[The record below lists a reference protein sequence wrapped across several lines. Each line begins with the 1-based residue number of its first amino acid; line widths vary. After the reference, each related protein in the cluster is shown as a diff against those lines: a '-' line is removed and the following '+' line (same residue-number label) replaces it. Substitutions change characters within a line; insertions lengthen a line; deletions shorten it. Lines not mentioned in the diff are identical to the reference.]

1 MICTGFS
8 LEHLEFAADT
18 SRTVTTVHPESR
30 RRWRLRESILSRR
43 GLPWLVL
50 ALTAVTAF
58 GYAFGVEYYCS
69 RYGGTD
75 CSWGFSWLFA
85 GAYAA
90 LAAAMTVILELA
102 GVVLVRVSD
111 RRHLMA
117 RFTVF
122 RSAVALLVWAVPMYA
137 VVLVAT
143 LYR

>member
-1 MICTGFS
+1 MICTGFL
-8 LEHLEFAADT
+8 LEHVAFAADT
-18 SRTVTTVHPESR
+18 TRTVTTVHPESR

-50 ALTAVTAF
+50 VLTAVTAF
-58 GYAFGVEYYCS
+58 GYAFGVGHYCS

-90 LAAAMTVILELA
+90 LATAMTAILELA
-102 GVVLVRVSD
+102 GMVLVRASD
-111 RRHLMA
+111 RPHLMA
-117 RFTVF
+117 RLTVF
-122 RSAVALLVWAVPMYA
+122 RSAAALLLWAVPIYA